1 VRVAPAAG
9 AALVACLA
17 VGCGGNAGHATTST
31 STSTSTKKLLY
42 PQPTGIVIYHVRGV
56 GGSHNLTFINQRQRR
71 VNVNIACYGPGVVSL
86 DGPVFGQGG
95 HGVSFPSCNIGDSGG
110 FTASL
115 PAGIVR
121 LHLTAPPTTQWLVQ
135 AQFGHRTANAF
146 G

>member
-1 VRVAPAAG
+1 VRVALAAG

-17 VGCGGNAGHATTST
+17 VGCGGSAGHTAT
-31 STSTSTKKLLY
+31 TKKLLY

-56 GGSHNLTFINQRQRR
+56 GGSHNLTFINKRQRR

-86 DGPVFGQGG
+86 DGPVFGKGG

-110 FTASL
+110 FTTSL
-115 PAGIVR
+115 PVGLVR

-135 AQFGHRTANAF
+135 AQVGHGTANVI